1 MISIEMTIDYKRGV
15 FQGVASLGSLTW
27 DKDEALQSTRAM
39 YGMVGGQVLTQGP
52 DGSWEIS

>member
-1 MISIEMTIDYKRGV
+1 MTIDYKRGV